1 MRIKSS
7 LLSGVAVGVMLA
19 VVATA
24 PVQAKTVKKAKAAP
38 AATRQEVDDLRQE
51 LQALKDRLDEQ
62 AQINQKANADLA
74 SAKADAAAAK
84 AQVTQAQADLRT
96 AQQQIIQQIPA
107 EVNKEVA
114 ANKPK
119 TDKIYYK
126 GISITMGGFAEAASI
141 YRDHDETADIS
152 SSFSKIP
159 FANDRAGHTGE
170 TRFTARQ
177 SRYSILAQGDVMKG
191 VTAGFYGEF
200 DFQGAAQTANS
211 NQSNSYNPRIRH
223 LYGQIDWNDS
233 GWHILGGQNWS
244 LLTTQNN
251 GITPRSEVTPPQID
265 AQYIPG
271 FAWARQPG
279 FRVVKDFHKEFWVGV
294 SVEQAQ
300 TTFGGS
306 ASGAVTPG
314 GAGVISGV
322 NVVTAQAPTNG
333 FFNGTNY
340 SLNQV
345 PDVIGKV
352 AWEKKLGD
360 QKVHIEGFGIY
371 RNFTDRVN
379 YTTAAATALG
389 TTAGNYTKNA
399 TGGGGGG
406 SILIYDVIP
415 KHLDLQASVFAGNGI
430 GRYGSAG
437 LPDVTVRPDGQLV
450 GIPETMWLAGG
461 TYHANKDWD
470 IYAFYGSEDERSK
483 TYATSATSAIGYGT
497 LPGSSNAGCVVE
509 SLTAGPCAN
518 VTKTIDQATGGFW
531 WKFYQGSFGRAQF
544 GVQYSYTERKLF
556 ADAVGFAPKA
566 QENMVFTSF
575 RFYPF

>member
-7 LLSGVAVGVMLA
+7 LLGGVAVGTMLA
-19 VVATA
+19 VVAIA
-24 PVQAKTVKKAKAAP
+24 PAQAKTVKKAAAP
-38 AATRQEVDDLRQE
+38 AASQADVDDLRTQ

-62 AQINQKANADLA
+62 AQINIKAQSDV
-74 SAKADAAAAK
+74 KAAQSDAAAAK
-84 AQVTQAQADLRT
+84 ADAQKAEADLRV
-96 AQQQIIQQIPA
+96 AQQQIIQQIPGQIDTA
-107 EVNKEVA
+107 VA

-141 YRDHDETADIS
+141 YRDRNETADIS

-159 FANDRAGHTGE
+159 FANDPASHTGE
-170 TRFTARQ
+170 TLFTARQ

-200 DFQGAAQTANS
+200 DFQGGAQTANS
-211 NQSNSYNPRIRH
+211 NQSNSYNPRIRN
-223 LYGQIDWNDS
+223 LYGQVDWNDS
-233 GWHILGGQNWS
+233 GWHVLGGQNWS
-244 LLTTQNN
+244 LLTLQNN
-251 GITPRSEVTPPQID
+251 GISARSEVTPPQID

-279 FRVVKDFHKEFWVGV
+279 FRVVKDFNKEWWIGV
-294 SVEQAQ
+294 SVENPQ

-306 ASGAVTPG
+306 A
-314 GAGVISGV
+314 AGVTSFTNVGASGV
-322 NVVTAQAPTNG
+322 SYVTAQAPTNG

-340 SLNQV
+340 SLNAA

-371 RNFTDRVN
+371 RTFQDRVA
-379 YTTAAATALG
+379 YTTAATTSIGATAG
-389 TTAGNYTKNA
+389 HYTNTS

-406 SILIYDVIP
+406 SIVVYDVVP

-430 GRYGSAG
+430 GRYGSGG
-437 LPDVTVRPDGQLV
+437 LPDTTVRPDGTLV

-461 TYHANKDWD
+461 TYHVNKDWD
-470 IYAFYGSEDERSK
+470 FYGFGGQESENSKIYAL
-483 TYATSATSAIGYGT
+483 SATTGMGYGT
-497 LPGSSNAGCVVE
+497 LPGSNNSGCYVE
-509 SLTAGPCAN
+509 GGSCSA
-518 VTKTIDQATGGFW
+518 VTKSITQYTGGFW
-531 WKFYQGSFGRAQF
+531 WKFYQGSFGRAQV
-544 GVQYSYTERKLF
+544 GLQYSYTERKAF
-556 ADAVGFAPKA
+556 ADVVGLAPA
-566 QENMVFTSF
+566 ARENMLFTSF

>member
-1 MRIKSS
+1 
-7 LLSGVAVGVMLA
+7 LLGGVAVGVMLA
-19 VVATA
+19 VCATA
-24 PVQAKTVKKAKAAP
+24 PVQAKTVKKAAVP
-38 AATRQEVDDLRQE
+38 AASQADVDDLRAQM
-51 LQALKDRLDEQ
+51 QALKDRLDEQ
-62 AQINQKANADLA
+62 AQINQKSNADLA
-74 SAKADAAAAK
+74 AAKADAAAAK
-84 AQVTQAQADLRT
+84 ADVAKAQADLRT

-141 YRDHDETADIS
+141 YRDRDETADIS

-159 FANDRAGHTGE
+159 FANDPAGHTGE

-191 VTAGFYGEF
+191 TTAAFYGEF

-211 NQSNSYNPRIRH
+211 NQSNSYNPRIRV
-223 LYGQIDWNDS
+223 LYGQIDWNDN
-233 GWHILGGQNWS
+233 GWHLLGGQNWS
-244 LLTTQNN
+244 LLTLQNN

-279 FRVVKDFHKEFWVGV
+279 FRLVKDFNKEWWIGV
-294 SVEQAQ
+294 SVENPQ

-306 ASGAVTPG
+306 ASGVTSYTNV
-314 GAGVISGV
+314 GANGVSYV
-322 NVVTAQAPTNG
+322 DAQAPTNG
-333 FFNGTNY
+333 YFNGTNY
-340 SLNQV
+340 SLNPA

-352 AWEKKLGD
+352 AWEKKVGD
-360 QKVHIEGFGIY
+360 QKIHVEGFGIY
-371 RNFTDRVN
+371 RTFQDRVA
-379 YTTAAATALG
+379 YTSAATASINATPG
-389 TTAGNYTKNA
+389 HYTNTA

-406 SILIYDVIP
+406 SISVYDVIP
-415 KHLDLQASVFAGNGI
+415 KHLDLQASIFAGNGI
-430 GRYGSAG
+430 GRYGSGG
-437 LPDVTVRPDGQLV
+437 LPDVTVRPDGALV

-461 TYHANKDWD
+461 TYHVNKDWD
-470 IYAFYGSEDERSK
+470 FYGFAGSEDERSK
-483 TYATSATSAIGYGT
+483 TYALSATTGMGYGT
-497 LPGSSNAGCVVE
+497 LPGSNNSGCYTE
-509 SLTAGPCAN
+509 GGSCSA
-518 VTKTIDQATGGFW
+518 VTKSISQYTGGFW

-544 GVQYSYTERKLF
+544 GVQYSYTERKAF
-556 ADAVGFAPKA
+556 ADANGLAPVA
-566 QENMVFTSF
+566 RDNMLFTSF

>member
-1 MRIKSS
+1 MRTKTS
-7 LLSGVAVGVMLA
+7 LLGGVAVGVMLA

-24 PVQAKTVKKAKAAP
+24 PVQAKTAKKTAAP
-38 AATRQEVDDLRQE
+38 AATQQDIEDLRQQ
-51 LQALKDRLDEQ
+51 LQFLKDRLDEQ
-62 AQINQKANADLA
+62 GQVSQKANADLKA
-74 SAKADAAAAK
+74 AQADAAAAK
-84 AQVTQAQADLRT
+84 AEAAKTAADLKV
-96 AQQQIIQQIPA
+96 AQQQIIQTIPA
-107 EVNKEVA
+107 QINTAVA

-159 FANDRAGHTGE
+159 FANDRASHTGE

-177 SRYSILAQGDVMKG
+177 SRYSILAQGDVSK
-191 VTAGFYGEF
+191 AISAAFYGEF

-211 NQSNSYNPRIRH
+211 NQSDSYNPRIRV
-223 LYGQIDWNDS
+223 LYGQIDWAAQ

-244 LLTTQNN
+244 LLTLQNN
-251 GITPRSEVTPPQID
+251 GISARSEVTPPQID

-279 FRVVKDFHKEFWVGV
+279 FRIVKDFNKELWVGV
-294 SVEQAQ
+294 SVENPQ

-306 ASGAVTPG
+306 ASNTAALTGVGA
-314 GAGVISGV
+314 AGVSY
-322 NVVTAQAPTNG
+322 VTSQTPTNG
-333 FFNGTNY
+333 YFAATGAPTNY
-340 SLNQV
+340 SLNPA

-352 AWEKKLGD
+352 AWEKKIGD
-360 QKVHIEGFGIY
+360 QKFHIEGFGIY
-371 RNFTDRVN
+371 RTFVDRVN
-379 YTTAAATALG
+379 YTAAATTSIGA
-389 TTAGNYTKNA
+389 TPGNYTNTS

-406 SILIYDVIP
+406 SISIYDVIP

-430 GRYGSAG
+430 GRYGSGG
-437 LPDVTVRPDGQLV
+437 LPDVTVRPDGTLV
-450 GIPETMWLAGG
+450 AIPETMWLAGG

-470 IYAFYGSEDERSK
+470 FYAFAGSEEERPK
-483 TYATSATSAIGYGT
+483 TYALSATTAMGYGT

-509 SLTAGPCAN
+509 GGACSN
-518 VTKTIDQATGGFW
+518 VTKTIDQYTGGFW
-531 WKFYQGSFGRAQF
+531 WKFYQGAFGRAQF

-556 ADAVGFAPKA
+556 ADTVGFAPQAK
-566 QENMVFTSF
+566 ENMVFTSF

>member
-1 MRIKSS
+1 MRTKTS
-7 LLSGVAVGVMLA
+7 LLGGVAVGVMLA
-19 VVATA
+19 AVAVA
-24 PVQAKTVKKAKAAP
+24 PVQAKTAKKAVP
-38 AATRQEVDDLRQE
+38 AASQADVDDLRAQ

-62 AQINQKANADLA
+62 AQINQKSSADLKA
-74 SAKADAAAAK
+74 AQADAAAAK
-84 AQVTQAQADLRT
+84 ADAAKAEADLRV

-159 FANDRAGHTGE
+159 YANDRAGHTGE

-211 NQSNSYNPRIRH
+211 NQSNSYNPRIRV
-223 LYGQIDWNDS
+223 LYGQVDWNDA
-233 GWHILGGQNWS
+233 GWHFLGGQNWS
-244 LLTTQNN
+244 LLTLQNN

-279 FRVVKDFHKEFWVGV
+279 FRIVKDFNKEWWLGL
-294 SVEQAQ
+294 SVENPQ
-300 TTFGGS
+300 TTLSVNGV
-306 ASGAVTPG
+306 ASG
-314 GAGVISGV
+314 
-322 NVVTAQAPTNG
+322 VTATTSQAPTNG
-333 FFNGTNY
+333 YFNGTNY
-340 SLNQV
+340 SLNAA

-352 AWEKKLGD
+352 AWEKKIGD
-360 QKVHIEGFGIY
+360 QKYHLEGFGIY
-371 RNFTDRVN
+371 RTYMSRVN
-379 YTTAAATALG
+379 YGAAAVTSINAV
-389 TTAGNYTKNA
+389 AGNYTNTS

-406 SILIYDVIP
+406 SISVYDVIP
-415 KHLDLQASVFAGNGI
+415 KHLDIQASFFAGNGI
-430 GRYGSAG
+430 GRYGSGG
-437 LPDVTVRPDGQLV
+437 LPDATARPDGTLQ

-470 IYAFYGSEDERSK
+470 FYAFAGSEDERSK
-483 TYATSATSAIGYGT
+483 TYALTTTTVGGYG
-497 LPGSSNAGCVVE
+497 PGVTSVGANANCLVE
-509 SLTAGPCAN
+509 GGACSAL
-518 VTKTIDQATGGFW
+518 TKTIDQYTGGFW
-531 WKFYQGSFGRAQF
+531 WKFYQGSFGRAQV
-544 GVQYSYTERKLF
+544 GVQYSYTERKAF
-556 ADAVGFAPKA
+556 AGTDGVAPKA
-566 QENMVFTSF
+566 TENMLFTAF

>member
-1 MRIKSS
+1 MRIKTS
-7 LLSGVAVGVMLA
+7 LLGGVAVGVMLA

-24 PVQAKTVKKAKAAP
+24 PAEAKTAKKAAVP
-38 AATRQEVDDLRQE
+38 AASQADVDDLRAQ

-62 AQINQKANADLA
+62 AQINQQAKAQVQAAQADAA
-74 SAKADAAAAK
+74 SAKADVAK
-84 AQVTQAQADLRT
+84 AQADLRV
-96 AQQQIIQQIPA
+96 AQQQIIQTIPA

-170 TRFTARQ
+170 TRFTGRQ
-177 SRYSILAQGDVMKG
+177 SRYSILAQGN
-191 VTAGFYGEF
+191 VTNDIVAGFYGEF

-223 LYGQIDWNDS
+223 IYGQIDWNDS

-251 GITPRSEVTPPQID
+251 GITPRSEITPPQID

-279 FRVVKDFHKEFWVGV
+279 FRVVKDFNKQWWVGV
-294 SVEQAQ
+294 SVEQGQ
-300 TTFGGS
+300 TTTSVNGLGT
-306 ASGAVTPG
+306 GVTQT
-314 GAGVISGV
+314 V
-322 NVVTAQAPTNG
+322 NQAPTNG

-340 SLNQV
+340 SLNTA

-371 RNFTDRVN
+371 RNFTSRVTFSSAN
-379 YTTAAATALG
+379 TLG
-389 TTAGNYTKNA
+389 LTPGNYTETG

-415 KHLDLQASVFAGNGI
+415 KHLDLQASVFVGNGI

-437 LPDVTVRPDGQLV
+437 LPDVTARADGTLM

-470 IYAFYGSEDERSK
+470 LYAFAGSEDEQQK
-483 TYATSATSAIGYGT
+483 TYQLSSTTRIGYGV
-497 LPGSSNAGCVVE
+497 GVVANNAGCSVE
-509 SLTAGPCAN
+509 GGACSPL
-518 VTKTIDQATGGFW
+518 TKTIDQYTGGFW

-544 GVQYSYTERKLF
+544 GVQYSYTERKAF
-556 ADAVGFAPKA
+556 ADAVGVAPKT
-566 QENMVFTSF
+566 QENMLFTSF

>member
-1 MRIKSS
+1 MRIKST
-7 LLSGVAVGVMLA
+7 LFGGVAVGVMLA
-19 VVATA
+19 VAATA
-24 PVQAKTVKKAKAAP
+24 PVQAKTVKKKAVP
-38 AATRQEVDDLRQE
+38 AASQADVDDLRTQ

-74 SAKADAAAAK
+74 SAKADAASAKADAAK
-84 AQVTQAQADLRT
+84 AESDLRV

-107 EVNKEVA
+107 QIDTAVA

-141 YRDHDETADIS
+141 YRDRDETADIS

-159 FANDRAGHTGE
+159 FQNDPASHTSE

-211 NQSNSYNPRIRH
+211 NQSDSYNPRIRN
-223 LYGQIDWNDS
+223 LYGQIDWNDA

-244 LLTTQNN
+244 LLTLQNN

-279 FRVVKDFHKEFWVGV
+279 FRVVKDFNKEWWIGV
-294 SVEQAQ
+294 AVEQAQ

-306 ASGAVTPG
+306 ASGVTSYTNVG
-314 GAGVISGV
+314 AAGVSY
-322 NVVTAQAPTNG
+322 VTAQAPTNG
-333 FFNGTNY
+333 YYNGTNY

-371 RNFTDRVN
+371 RQFTDRVN
-379 YTTAAATALG
+379 YAAAAMASVGASPGHSTE
-389 TTAGNYTKNA
+389 TA

-406 SILIYDVIP
+406 SIAVYDVVP
-415 KHLDLQASVFAGNGI
+415 KHLDLQASFFTGNGI
-430 GRYGSAG
+430 GRYGSGG
-437 LPDVTVRPDGQLV
+437 LPDATVRPDGVLA

-461 TYHANKDWD
+461 TYHVNKDWD
-470 IYAFYGSEDERSK
+470 VYGFAGSEDGRSK
-483 TYATSATSAIGYGT
+483 TYALSATTGMGYGT
-497 LPGSSNAGCVVE
+497 LPGSNNSGCNIE
-509 SLTAGPCAN
+509 GGSCSA
-518 VTKTIDQATGGFW
+518 VTKSIDQYTGGFW

-544 GVQYSYTERKLF
+544 GVQYSYTERKAF
-556 ADAVGFAPKA
+556 ADAGGIAPIA
-566 QENMVFTSF
+566 RENMLFTSF

>member
-1 MRIKSS
+1 MKSS
-7 LLSGVAVGVMLA
+7 LLGGVAVGVMLA
-19 VVATA
+19 VAATA
-24 PVQAKTVKKAKAAP
+24 PVQAKTVKKAVP
-38 AATRQEVDDLRQE
+38 AASQADVDDLRQE
-51 LQALKDRLDEQ
+51 LQALKDRLDQ
-62 AQINQKANADLA
+62 QTQINQQAQAQVQAAQADAA
-74 SAKADAAAAK
+74 SAKADAAR
-84 AQVTQAQADLRT
+84 AQADLQT

-170 TRFTARQ
+170 TRFTGRQ

-211 NQSNSYNPRIRH
+211 NQSNSYNPRIRN
-223 LYGQIDWNDS
+223 LYAQIDWNDS
-233 GWHILGGQNWS
+233 GWHVLGGQNWS

-279 FRVVKDFHKEFWVGV
+279 FRVVKDFGKEWWVGV
-294 SVEQAQ
+294 SVEQGQ
-300 TTFGGS
+300 TTTSVNGL
-306 ASGAVTPG
+306 
-314 GAGVISGV
+314 GAGVTQTV
-322 NVVTAQAPTNG
+322 NQVPTNG
-333 FFNGTNY
+333 FFNTTSY
-340 SLNQV
+340 SLNSA
-345 PDVIGKV
+345 PDVVGKV

-371 RNFTDRVN
+371 RNFESRVT
-379 YTTAAATALG
+379 YSSAAAALG
-389 TTAGNYTKNA
+389 LTPGNYTKTG

-406 SILIYDVIP
+406 SILIYDVVP

-430 GRYGSAG
+430 GRYGSGG
-437 LPDVTVRPDGQLV
+437 LPDATSRPDGTLA

-461 TYHANKDWD
+461 TYHANKEWD
-470 IYAFYGSEDERSK
+470 VYAFAGSEDEQQK
-483 TYATSATSAIGYGT
+483 TYQLNGATRTGYGVGVT
-497 LPGSSNAGCVVE
+497 SIGSNAGCAIE
-509 SLTAGPCAN
+509 GGSCSPL
-518 VTKTIDQATGGFW
+518 TKTIDQYTGGFW

-544 GVQYSYTERKLF
+544 GIQYSYTERKAF
-556 ADAVGFAPKA
+556 ADTVGIAPKT